1 MFFLTKKKHDKIMF
15 DSLPFIFPS
24 LDSVKLVMVM
34 EKFTLI
40 RAAPILIHD
49 IKWHETETGERN
61 LTDI

>member
-1 MFFLTKKKHDKIMF
+1 MF

-40 RAAPILIHD
+40 RAAPIFIHD

-61 LTDI
+61 LSDI